1 MSCTVTEILHRIFSY
16 IMQVAQ
22 FLFLI
27 ICLTFSIL
35 STTSIVDEVFIISLD
50 FTKPE
55 IPRLPQS
62 LNSFPILSTSPN
74 HAFDTPHP
82 LPLPSPIHQR
92 KIPLTTHLLP

>member
-1 MSCTVTEILHRIFSY
+1 MHSDGDPPQDIFLYNAGGTIFVSHH
-16 IMQVAQ
+16 
-22 FLFLI
+22 

-82 LPLPSPIHQR
+82 LPLPSPLHQR